1 MSSELGSARPLQSE
15 ELRTKELRVELPR
28 KQASEASDKALRLAG
43 VIGLVLWGA
52 ILWVVPRNANAG
64 RELQILTQHPLT
76 TLTGEKAP
84 FSATG
89 AVTVV
94 HFWATWCAPCRKE
107 LPLLDDMKERYE
119 VQGVRF
125 AAISVDTDPVK
136 LRRFLEEVP
145 VSLPIYIDGP
155 SGVARAL
162 DLPSLPYT
170 VVLDTNGNTVLSTAQ
185 SGPSA
190 MKAISQ
196 SIDRT
201 LAQAA
206 SGGSR

>member
-1 MSSELGSARPLQSE
+1 M
-15 ELRTKELRVELPR
+15 
-28 KQASEASDKALRLAG
+28 ASETGPKPSHPGRVSGVDTPSKFHTEVDRGLRLAG
-43 VIGLVLWGA
+43 VAGLILWGA
-52 ILWVVPRNANAG
+52 ILWVTPRDATAG
-64 RELQILTQHPLT
+64 KERDILAQHPLT
-76 TLTGEKAP
+76 TLSGEQASLAGTG
-84 FSATG
+84 S
-89 AVTVV
+89 VTVV

-107 LPLLDDMKERYE
+107 LPLLDDLHERYSE
-119 VQGVRF
+119 QGIRF
-125 AAISVDTDPVK
+125 AAVSVDTDPAK

-145 VSLPIYIDGP
+145 VSLPIYVDGP

-170 VVLDTNGNTVLSTAQ
+170 VVLDANGNTVLATAQ
-185 SGPSA
+185 SGASA

-206 SGGSR
+206 SGKYE